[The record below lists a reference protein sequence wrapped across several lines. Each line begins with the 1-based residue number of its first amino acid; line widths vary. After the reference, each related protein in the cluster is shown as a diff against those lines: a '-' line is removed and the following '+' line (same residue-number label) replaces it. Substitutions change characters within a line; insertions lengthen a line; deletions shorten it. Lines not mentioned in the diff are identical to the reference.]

1 MNFEKI
7 FKWINYNRFIVLG
20 PVLAIVIWI
29 VAIGCTPTAPSPL
42 DPGRLVDVVELELD
56 FKTWQG
62 QTDLTAIKFEAAGK
76 DLERQ
81 QQGQEKIKEFII
93 KLASGGVADLPG
105 LGTLLV
111 GSGALGAITDNI
123 RKRGLIAGLKKK
135 NE

>member
-81 QQGQEKIKEFII
+81 HLLMEI
-93 KLASGGVADLPG
+93 
-105 LGTLLV
+105 LLV
-111 GSGALGAITDNI
+111 
-123 RKRGLIAGLKKK
+123 
-135 NE
+135 